1 MWRLCS
7 SRSTGLEWWVGG
19 LTKKTY
25 CRMQDKTG
33 VERGERKERGRK
45 EKNVHKDACST
56 CLCRITIVT
65 TFNAYVDQVS
75 LDLELAT
82 GLLVPRSCLVSNDD
96 SFTRGTASLSCTMQ
110 EQMQFRLP
118 PLPTG
123 VRGRQRLGK
132 RIEMDRKIACR
143 RTTRVLYLD
152 LVRLHKQSSI
162 EWRSY

>member
-1 MWRLCS
+1 MAIV
-7 SRSTGLEWWVGG
+7 LEPKHGAGVVGRWTDEKNVLQNAG
-19 LTKKTY
+19 
-25 CRMQDKTG
+25 QDWG
-33 VERGERKERGRK
+33 REGERKERGRK

-56 CLCRITIVT
+56 CLCRITVVT